1 MSYIVDQ
8 MFPPPA
14 ENKTATEDFNSFNFW
29 RDPIPELDPS
39 LIPESPVT
47 PKGNKTPVKESPKP
61 KLSAAAAIWADTLF
75 KRHASPQT
83 ACN

>member
-14 ENKTATEDFNSFNFW
+14 ESKMATEDFNSFNFW

-39 LIPESPVT
+39 MIPAAPAS
-47 PKGNKTPVKESPKP
+47 PKGNKTPSKESPT
-61 KLSAAAAIWADTLF
+61 LSS
-75 KRHASPQT
+75 ASD
-83 ACN
+83 N